1 MINVGTIFLF
11 SVSIDEYGVTGI
23 ASDGYDRK
31 PQKVK
36 SLIIN
41 LGVRFDSLIKANQ
54 AVSNYW
60 LRAESMEV

>member
-11 SVSIDEYGVTGI
+11 SVSIDEYDVTVT

-54 AVSNYW
+54 ALSNYW